1 MHVLFVT
8 AFASLVIYLNFT
20 KCKANCIFEMHCIN
34 KPRANNEI
42 KVALSLPSF
51 ESGLSEKFFHL
62 KLLHILD
69 TQVEMVLHHDQ

>member
-1 MHVLFVT
+1 MRF
-8 AFASLVIYLNFT
+8 
-20 KCKANCIFEMHCIN
+20 IN
-34 KPRANNEI
+34 KPLENNEI
-42 KVALSLPSF
+42 KVALSLLSF